1 MEISTIKNI
10 IKVFI
15 WIAGVGML
23 YFFSSCKK
31 EKPETSVIPEITF
44 VQIIPATVK
53 EYSDS
58 LVITISYKD
67 GDGDLGEN
75 NPDTKNLFL
84 TDNRIGITYAYR
96 IKQLAPSGSEIS
108 ITGELNIV
116 LPQLAITDSSNS
128 QQTTFS
134 IYVKDRAMNQ
144 SNVIT
149 TPAVTIYR

>member
-1 MEISTIKNI
+1 MEFSIIKNI
-10 IKVFI
+10 NKAII
-15 WIAGVGML
+15 LIAGVGVL

-31 EKPETSVIPEITF
+31 EKPETNIVPEITF
-44 VQIIPATVK
+44 VQITPTTVK

-108 ITGELNIV
+108 ITGELNVV

-128 QQTTFS
+128 QQATFS
-134 IYVKDRAMNQ
+134 IYVKDRALNQ
-144 SNVIT
+144 SNIIT